1 MASSSRCRR
10 ATLIRELLERVE
22 PISHKLNSWHE
33 LEHCYT
39 MLERGASADQQVKVW
54 QSNGLNIKAVVDFLA
69 DETEKT
75 A

>member
-1 MASSSRCRR
+1 
-10 ATLIRELLERVE
+10 
-22 PISHKLNSWHE
+22 

-39 MLERGASADQQVKVW
+39 MLDRGSSADQQVKVW
-54 QSNGLNIKAVVDFLA
+54 QNNGLNIKSVVDFLA